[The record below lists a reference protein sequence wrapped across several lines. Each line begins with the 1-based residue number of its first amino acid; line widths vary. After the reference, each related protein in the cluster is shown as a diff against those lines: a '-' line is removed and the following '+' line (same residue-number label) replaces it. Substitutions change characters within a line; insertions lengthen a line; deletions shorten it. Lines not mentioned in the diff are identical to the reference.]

1 MNADRGIELSLG
13 RAAVERNRQALNN
26 FPGIGTDHV
35 AAEHLICTPVDN
47 EFHHGPFI
55 TAGEGVLEGP
65 EAAPVNID
73 LEVAG
78 PRLVLGKADGPAIGG
93 AENRRRD
100 V

>member
-13 RAAVERNRQALNN
+13 RAAVERNRQTLNN
-26 FPGIGTDHV
+26 FSGIGTDHV

-55 TAGEGVLEGP
+55 TAGERVLEGP

-73 LEVAG
+73 LEIAG
-78 PRLVLGKADGPAIGG
+78 SRLVLGDAYGRAIRHT
-93 AENRRRD
+93 ENSRGD